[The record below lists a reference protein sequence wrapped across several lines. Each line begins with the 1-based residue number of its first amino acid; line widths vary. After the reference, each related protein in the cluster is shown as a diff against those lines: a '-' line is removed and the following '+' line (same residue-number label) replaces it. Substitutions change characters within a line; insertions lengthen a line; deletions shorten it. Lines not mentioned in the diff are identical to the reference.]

1 MRKGM
6 LTDHRASNMAEAA
19 ISMPVVLLVLMFAI
33 NASLAAYTG
42 VAAANAVNYG
52 ARVGSITREQ
62 SDQWAKAAVEKAWD
76 QSGAGGYFSYSVLV
90 SDRPDGVVLVTGNWS
105 YPTILSGLCTYFGG
119 SCPSNFSGSV
129 SAMYR
134 KEGY

>member
-1 MRKGM
+1 MKRGM
-6 LTDHRASNMAEAA
+6 LTDRSASNMAEAA

-33 NASLAAYTG
+33 NASLAVYTG

-52 ARVGSITREQ
+52 ARIGSVTREQ
-62 SDQWAKAAVEKAWD
+62 PEQWAKEAVERAWD
-76 QSGAGGYFSYSVLV
+76 QSGAGGSFAYSVLV
-90 SDRPDGVVLVTGNWS
+90 SERPDGVVLVTGNWS
-105 YPTILSGLCTYFGG
+105 YPSILSGLCAYFGG
-119 SCPSNFSGSV
+119 SCPLNFQGSV

>member
-1 MRKGM
+1 MKTGM
-6 LTDHRASNMAEAA
+6 LTDHRASSMAEAA

-52 ARVGSITREQ
+52 ARIGSVTRENAE
-62 SDQWAKAAVEKAWD
+62 QWAKEAVKRAWD
-76 QSGAGGYFSYSVLV
+76 QSGAGGAFSYSVLV
-90 SDRPDGVVLVTGNWS
+90 GERPNGVVMVTGRWS
-105 YPTILSGLCTYFGG
+105 YPTILSGLCEVFGG
-119 SCPSNFSGSV
+119 SCPSNFQGTV
-129 SAMYR
+129 TAVYR

>member
-1 MRKGM
+1 MKKGM
-6 LTDHRASNMAEAA
+6 LSDLSGSNMAEAA
-19 ISMPVVLLVLMFAI
+19 VAMPVVLLVLLFGI

-52 ARVGSITREQ
+52 ARMGAITREQ
-62 SDQWAKAAVEKAWD
+62 PEMWAMAAVEKAWS
-76 QSGAGGYFSYSVLV
+76 QSGAGGSFSYSVLV
-90 SDRPDGVVLVTGNWS
+90 SDRPNGVVLVTGSWS
-105 YPTILSGLCTYFGG
+105 YPTIFSGLCSLFGD
-119 SCPSNFSGSV
+119 SCPANIQGTV